1 MFILS
6 EFIGGRIILK
16 LFTIYYSVWNQE
28 VQNSSFSSTKNFSE
42 KQKKEKKPDKNY
54 KAFILWFSNQ
64 IKKLLFLFKISLNL
78 FNWKFNCRIKWEN
91 YAIRATFARSFCV
104 GLDPRIWK
112 QKILKDNVSK
122 TKACRFQLD
131 LDRS

>member
-6 EFIGGRIILK
+6 EFIGGRIIVK

-42 KQKKEKKPDKNY
+42 KQKKRRS
-54 KAFILWFSNQ
+54 L
-64 IKKLLFLFKISLNL
+64 IKITKLSSSGSPTRQKSCCFLFKISLNL